1 LGGGSGGPG
10 GREGRGGG
18 GGRAGGGGFGS
29 GNGAQL
35 DVSLYHS
42 WYFMDT
48 VRLTPGSPQID
59 LLNGGSIG
67 AGGQPRHQ
75 LQLNAGVIDNGIGFR
90 VSGVW
95 SSATTVF
102 DSGNGEGALYYSSLL
117 TLNTRLFIDLQQR
130 FLGKVWARNARVT
143 LSLSNISN
151 RRQDIHDAAGAIPQI
166 YQPAFLD
173 PYGRTVGIAFRKLF

>member
-1 LGGGSGGPG
+1 LGGGGPPGAGGPG
-10 GREGRGGG
+10 NRGGG
-18 GGRAGGGGFGS
+18 RGGGGGFGS

-75 LQLNAGVIDNGIGFR
+75 FQFNGGVIDNGIGFR
-90 VSGVW
+90 LSGVW
-95 SSATTVF
+95 TSPTTVL
-102 DSGNGEGALYYSSLL
+102 DSGNGGGALYYSSLL
-117 TLNTRLFIDLQQR
+117 TLDTRLFVNLQQR
-130 FLGKVWARNARVT
+130 FLGKRWARNARVT
-143 LSLSNISN
+143 LALSNLLN
-151 RRQDIHDAAGAIPQI
+151 RRQDIHNDAGVIPEI

-173 PYGRTVGIAFRKLF
+173 PYGRTVGISLRKLF